1 MALLFEFSF
10 YSGLIVIAFALI
22 WIAVKFFKR
31 DWSRLAKPIAA
42 LSIGLALV
50 TGPAVVS
57 RRLEVDLGPRVVMVD
72 DERHVTLTGWNGTS
86 YEILRSYPDTVVL
99 QMANKNVDD
108 QTLGLLVNMNSLR
121 ELDLN
126 DTSITD
132 VGLVTLGRLPSL
144 RTLRLR
150 STAITDERFENF
162 LRHSESLRQVDVR
175 QTSISEKV
183 ILRWKELGENR
194 RALQ

>member
-1 MALLFEFSF
+1 MQPKCYDSDDSNAEFQLWIAMALLFEFSF

-99 QMANKNVDD
+99 QMANKDVDD

-132 VGLVTLGRLPSL
+132 DHERPRGTGALVL
-144 RTLRLR
+144 
-150 STAITDERFENF
+150 
-162 LRHSESLRQVDVR
+162 
-175 QTSISEKV
+175 
-183 ILRWKELGENR
+183 
-194 RALQ
+194 